1 MPLQNKSLAPSSNG
15 ATHTDLK
22 AKPTVTF
29 APTPRASSNASSSVP
44 PQVPNR
50 QLPSDASSA
59 AGSATRGQKREYDG
73 QGDVNDGEGHGNAG
87 VSKTNDPGQP
97 VRKRG
102 REAPTG
108 TRQASTKKSTSTVP
122 SESEPQMAVD
132 PLCVGHKP
140 GDIWESGN
148 MRFKVGQDGRRLR
161 AGNVKERRPKYHM
174 VRFVFLHSSHL
185 TSCRL
190 RFG

>member
-1 MPLQNKSLAPSSNG
+1 MPLQNKSLAASSNG
-15 ATHTDLK
+15 AAHTDYLK

-29 APTPRASSNASSSVP
+29 APTPRVSSSASSSVP
-44 PQVPNR
+44 PQVPPG

-59 AGSATRGQKREYDG
+59 AVSAARGQKREYDG
-73 QGDVNDGEGHGNAG
+73 HGDVNDAEGHGNTG
-87 VSKTNDPGQP
+87 VSKTDDPGQP

-102 REAPTG
+102 REAGTV
-108 TRQASTKKSTSTVP
+108 TRQASPKKPTSKV
-122 SESEPQMAVD
+122 SRENEPQMAVD

-174 VRFVFLHSSHL
+174 VRLVFLHSSH
-185 TSCRL
+185 
-190 RFG
+190 